1 MVPSLVGSQ
10 KQQAEVLPQPSVPQL
25 EDDTTDQRKEFA
37 ILRCRRSVGD
47 EKILLEVEV
56 GQDPQKR
63 LAQSDERHDVGVPH
77 RAR

>member
-25 EDDTTDQRKEFA
+25 EDDATDQRKEFA

-47 EKILLEVEV
+47 EKNTSRGRSGTRSLET
-56 GQDPQKR
+56 PRTK
-63 LAQSDERHDVGVPH
+63 
-77 RAR
+77 